1 MRGAASRP
9 AREAL
14 DVLPEAVPGAH
25 ISQRVSCI
33 LRQRTDSFGLILHMK
48 ADAVANM
55 AVVDDI
61 YRVGGMAP
69 RRTTAPL
76 PRPAGSTVTTVT
88 HPDGTSVVVSTSGG
102 AAL

>member
-1 MRGAASRP
+1 
-9 AREAL
+9 
-14 DVLPEAVPGAH
+14 
-25 ISQRVSCI
+25 
-33 LRQRTDSFGLILHMK
+33 
-48 ADAVANM
+48 M

-61 YRVGGMAP
+61 YRVAGMAP

-88 HPDGTSVVVSTSGG
+88 HPDGTSVEVSTSGG